1 MDQLRDSFTLSN
13 FQDEIFSQAF
23 IHNCWPQIPVSAIRA
38 IIARNQ
44 VKNFTLTTINYAMIY
59 YPAIKSYY
67 MKFPKWSTL
76 SQHKWS

>member
-23 IHNCWPQIPVSAIRA
+23 INNCWPQIPVSAIGA

-44 VKNFTLTTINYAMIY
+44 VKNFTLATINKAKIY
-59 YPAIKSYY
+59 YNAIMSYY
-67 MKFPKWSTL
+67 RKFPKW
-76 SQHKWS
+76 